1 MCRYSENIDA
11 LDPQLKNNKELVEII
26 EIYESSW
33 TLGMEQLQ
41 DSGKREQLIRF
52 CINIQSLGTKY
63 PTFKEQVDCSEA
75 EIFLSIPSL
84 MVLKSLS
91 SDSDGLAHNNL
102 CLRFAEN
109 IDLASLKTQYQ
120 ANQGDIQ

>member
-1 MCRYSENIDA
+1 M
-11 LDPQLKNNKELVEII
+11 
-26 EIYESSW
+26 
-33 TLGMEQLQ
+33 
-41 DSGKREQLIRF
+41 
-52 CINIQSLGTKY
+52 NIQSLGSKY

-91 SDSDGLAHNNL
+91 NDSDGVAHHNL

-120 ANQGDIQ
+120 AIQGDR

>member
-1 MCRYSENIDA
+1 
-11 LDPQLKNNKELVEII
+11 
-26 EIYESSW
+26 
-33 TLGMEQLQ
+33 MEQLQ
-41 DSGKREQLIRF
+41 DPAKREQLIRF
-52 CINIQSLGTKY
+52 CVNIQNVGSKY

-91 SDSDGLAHNNL
+91 NDADGLAHNKL

-109 IDLASLKTQYQ
+109 IDLASLKSQY
-120 ANQGDIQ
+120 

>member
-11 LDPQLKNNKELVEII
+11 LDPQLKNNNELVEII

-41 DSGKREQLIRF
+41 DPAKREQLIRF
-52 CINIQSLGTKY
+52 CVNIQALGTKY

-91 SDSDGLAHNNL
+91 NDSDGLAHQNL

-120 ANQGDIQ
+120 AIQGDR

>member
-11 LDPQLKNNKELVEII
+11 LDPQLKNNNELVEII

-33 TLGMEQLQ
+33 TLGMEQLL
-41 DSGKREQLIRF
+41 DPANREQLIRF
-52 CINIQSLGTKY
+52 CVNIQNVGSKY

-91 SDSDGLAHNNL
+91 NDADGLAHNKL

-109 IDLASLKTQYQ
+109 IDLASLKSQYQ
-120 ANQGDIQ
+120 AI